1 MILLYQFCSYNYT
14 FLYDYMAVSNMFG
27 EHAMCVIFV
36 IIEERPSW
44 LLQIVKYHATCT
56 LLYCADHMTYM

>member
-1 MILLYQFCSYNYT
+1 
-14 FLYDYMAVSNMFG
+14 MAVSNMFG

-56 LLYCADHMTYM
+56 LLYCADHDIHVIVIVSHMTCML

>member
-1 MILLYQFCSYNYT
+1 
-14 FLYDYMAVSNMFG
+14 MAVSNMFG

-36 IIEERPSW
+36 IIEESPSW